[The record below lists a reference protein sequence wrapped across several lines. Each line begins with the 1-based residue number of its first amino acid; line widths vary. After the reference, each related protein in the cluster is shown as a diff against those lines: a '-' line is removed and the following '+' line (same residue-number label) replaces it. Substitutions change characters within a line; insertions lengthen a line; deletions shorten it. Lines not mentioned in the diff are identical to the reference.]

1 MPASVLQTEEAES
14 AKIHDEVEDELLLAT
29 IDAAETVRSDDLNQS
44 EQLTYP
50 GLAEEEAAEARVV
63 PEHRAAF

>member
-1 MPASVLQTEEAES
+1 MPASVPQTEEYQGVRR
-14 AKIHDEVEDELLLAT
+14 IPEVEDEFLLAT
-29 IDAAETVRSDDLNQS
+29 IDAIETVRSDDLNQS

-63 PEHRAAF
+63 PEHT